1 MTQEMSGAGFYWHPH
16 HNKVVEWCWDYDERR
31 RYIENEKPEEERAL
45 RLRLFRPAT
54 GLPHAVVKAG
64 RVYDKA
70 LRVYEKAWQVYD
82 KVGRARGSAGFDK
95 AWQAY
100 DKAGRAQQKLW
111 RALEDE
117 LQKAKRGILAL
128 HAEQCPDCPWDGETI
143 FRAMPDEPEPKE
155 KK

>member
-82 KVGRARGSAGFDK
+82 KVGRA
-95 AWQAY
+95 
-100 DKAGRAQQKLW
+100 QQKVW

-143 FRAMPDEPEPKE
+143 FRALPDEPKE

>member
-70 LRVYEKAWQVYD
+70 LRVYEKAWQ
-82 KVGRARGSAGFDK
+82 
-95 AWQAY
+95 AY

-117 LQKAKRGILAL
+117 LQKAESEILAL